1 MRPCTHRELRTGL
14 SGTERRTMDTVTI
27 DKVSKIIEGL
37 CEKLGTTAQYLIPE
51 LAKMKT
57 AELAVW
63 FVLSFAGM
71 AAGIYFIPKAW
82 AYDHRED
89 KGWSEDSFW
98 VIAPLFVTI
107 VFGIWFLMSAA
118 DLAGWIASPTAK
130 SVMTIIKTLKS

>member
-1 MRPCTHRELRTGL
+1 MN
-14 SGTERRTMDTVTI
+14 TEMI
-27 DKVSKIIEGL
+27 DKVSEIIEGL

-51 LAKMKT
+51 LAKMNI
-57 AELAVW
+57 AEGIVW

-89 KGWSEDSFW
+89 KGWCEDSFW
-98 VIAPLFVTI
+98 VLVPLFATI

-130 SVMTIIKTLKS
+130 SVMTIIQILKS